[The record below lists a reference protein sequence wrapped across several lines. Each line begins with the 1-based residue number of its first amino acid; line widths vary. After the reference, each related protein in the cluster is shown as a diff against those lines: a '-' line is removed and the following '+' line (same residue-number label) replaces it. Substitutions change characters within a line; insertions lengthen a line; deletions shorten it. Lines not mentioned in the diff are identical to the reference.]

1 MHRFG
6 FDSLAVDAL
15 KRIELH
21 NRGSRQYRINL
32 IQQWINKLVKGAVYE
47 VMIVFLL
54 VKTHN
59 PSFFFLSPKSC
70 LRFVLQQRPDILTTG
85 GGHPIGD
92 KLNLQTA
99 GPKGPLLVQDVVFTD
114 EMAHFDRERIPER
127 VVHAKGA
134 GECWRVASTF
144 SLEVILIIK
153 YIFGSCAR
161 LRF

>member
-6 FDSLAVDAL
+6 FDFVAVDAL

-21 NRGSRQYRINL
+21 NRGSRQCRINL
-32 IQQWINKLVKGAVYE
+32 NQQWIDKLLKGEVYE

-59 PSFFFLSPKSC
+59 PFFFLSPESC
-70 LRFVLQQRPDILTTG
+70 MDSVLQQRPDILTTG

-134 GECWRVASTF
+134 GECRGAASTF
-144 SLEVILIIK
+144 SSAVILIIK
-153 YIFGSCAR
+153 YIFAQD
-161 LRF
+161 